1 MNKNNH
7 NFINF
12 ASAEQPEKHTH
23 SRTWCVW
30 QLVWLLDP
38 LAFGPKVLLIA
49 LRRPPIKSKPTALS
63 WDLMTYPLPHGQ
75 LPSSQCFL
83 LASLCFPENKYYIE
97 NICPNEHLCVKDI
110 HFSHLLYICHLSEW
124 R

>member
-75 LPSSQCFL
+75 LLLRPHHNASYWHRFVFL
-83 LASLCFPENKYYIE
+83 KT
-97 NICPNEHLCVKDI
+97 NIT
-110 HFSHLLYICHLSEW
+110 
-124 R
+124 